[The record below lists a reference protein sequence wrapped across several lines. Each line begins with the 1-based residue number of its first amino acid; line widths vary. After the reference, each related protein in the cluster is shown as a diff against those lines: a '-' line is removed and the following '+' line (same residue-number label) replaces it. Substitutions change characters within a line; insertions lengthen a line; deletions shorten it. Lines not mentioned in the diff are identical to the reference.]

1 MTRTGDAPDTK
12 GCYLHFAQ
20 RVEERIGTH
29 IKPKILWQVLS
40 KAVQEGDSAIVTF
53 VRRISRTGRR
63 LWRFQI
69 AGEPY
74 FLIYDHELECPIT
87 VLASKGRLR
96 CHPDLGCESVSLEA
110 GTGF

>member
-1 MTRTGDAPDTK
+1 MNAPDTK

-20 RVEERIGTH
+20 WVRERIGDH
-29 IKPKILWQVLS
+29 IKPKVLWLVLT
-40 KAVQEGDSAIVTF
+40 KAVREGDERVVTY
-53 VRRISRTGRR
+53 VQRISRTGRR

-87 VLASKGRLR
+87 VLLPKGNLR
-96 CHPDLGCESVSLEA
+96 CHPDLGCESVSLEEA
-110 GTGF
+110 T